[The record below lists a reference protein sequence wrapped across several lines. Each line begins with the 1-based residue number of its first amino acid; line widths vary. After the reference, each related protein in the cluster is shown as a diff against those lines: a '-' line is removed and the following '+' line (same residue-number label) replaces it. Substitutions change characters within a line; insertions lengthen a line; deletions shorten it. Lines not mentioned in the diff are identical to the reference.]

1 MSHSSNAAGKVVI
14 VTGGSSGIGEAT
26 ARRLARDGMCVTLAA
41 RRQDELERVAG
52 EIEAGGGQ
60 ALIAPTDVRDRAA
73 IHRLVQATLDT
84 WGRVDVLINNAG
96 LGYSARV
103 VDLDPDQLR
112 AQVSVNLVAVIEC
125 AQAVLPAMMQ
135 RKSGHIINV
144 ASIAGLIGLPGSSTY
159 SATKSAV
166 ISFSDALRREAR
178 EHGIQVTVL
187 CPGFVATNFSPRLKK
202 IAEGRPDAQR
212 LPGVMRVDYVA
223 DRIAGLVRRPRRRL
237 IIPPGWGLLA
247 AIAQAFP
254 WLTDFVLSRYVEQD
268 E

>member
-1 MSHSSNAAGKVVI
+1 LNTAI
-14 VTGGSSGIGEAT
+14 VTGASSGIGEAT
-26 ARRLARDGMCVTLAA
+26 ARRLARDGMRVTLAA
-41 RRQDELERVAG
+41 RQQDQLERVAR

-73 IHRLVQATLDT
+73 IHRMVQATLDR

-112 AQVSVNLVAVIEC
+112 DQVSVNLVAVIEC
-125 AQAVLPAMMQ
+125 AQAVLPTMMRQ
-135 RKSGHIINV
+135 ESGHIVNV
-144 ASIAGLIGLPGSSTY
+144 ASIAGLVGLPGSSTY

-166 ISFSDALRREAR
+166 ISFSDALRREVR
-178 EHGIQVTVL
+178 TSGIHVTAL

-202 IAEGRPDAQR
+202 IAEGRPDARRAAKSRAQR
-212 LPGVMRVDYVA
+212 LPGVMQAEYVA
-223 DRIAGLVRRPRRRL
+223 ERIAEIIRRPRRRV
-237 IIPPGWGLLA
+237 IIPPGWGLLVA
-247 AIAQAFP
+247 CARAFP
-254 WLTDFVLSRYVEQD
+254 WVTDFALSRYVKQD